1 MPTRGKKKLDWDK
14 LRVFHAVAEAGSFT
28 HASEILNLSQSAASR
43 QISALEDSIGGLLFH
58 RHARGLLLTEKGEI
72 LYEGVHEV
80 FARLNAV
87 ESTLTETTENM
98 EGPLT
103 VTTTVAFGSVWLTP
117 RLREFIRSYP
127 DIKVNLRLDDR
138 QLDLAMRQADVAIR
152 FHEPTQPDLIRRS
165 LGSMRIHLY
174 ASPEY
179 LRENGVPQTTEDIK
193 NHQFIS
199 FGEGILPF
207 GAINTLQENFE
218 KEIGDVVKTALKV
231 NNLYGIYR
239 AVRSGI
245 GIGALPEYF
254 YREGRNLVQ
263 VMPDISS
270 PEITAYF
277 CYPIE
282 LRNSRRIAVFRDYLL
297 KELTMARAQLKAL

>member
-1 MPTRGKKKLDWDK
+1 MPTRGKRKLDWDK

-28 HASEILNLSQSAASR
+28 HSSEILNLSQSATSR
-43 QISALEDSIGGLLFH
+43 QISALEDSIGGSLFH
-58 RHARGLLLTEKGEI
+58 RHARGLSLTEKGEI

-80 FARLNAV
+80 FARLNTV
-87 ESTLTETTENM
+87 ENLLTEATENM
-98 EGPLT
+98 AGPLT

-127 DIKVNLRLDDR
+127 DIEVNLRLDDR
-138 QLDLAMRQADVAIR
+138 ELDLAMRQADVAIR
-152 FHEPTQPDLIRRS
+152 FHEPTEPDLIRRS
-165 LGSMRIHLY
+165 LGNMRIHLY

-179 LRENGVPQTTEDIK
+179 LRENGVPQTVEDIRK
-193 NHQFIS
+193 HRFVT

-207 GAINTLQENFE
+207 GAINTLQDTFE
-218 KEIGDVVKTALKV
+218 KKIGEVVKTALKV

-254 YREGRNLVQ
+254 YREGRSLVHI
-263 VMPDISS
+263 MPDISA

-282 LRNSRRIAVFRDYLL
+282 LRNSRRIEVFRDFLL
-297 KELTMARAQLKAL
+297 KKITVARTQLRTS